1 MGMLAVRHSSQK
13 LYKSINAKHVNM
25 WTKNLNKFTVSEIA
39 PLVLS
44 FINATMPA
52 QASGKVFDFNAT
64 LPAMATQFLV
74 LMVFLDKTWFGPV
87 GKVLDER
94 DTKIQTRLSSVKSGD
109 DELTALAEE
118 AEKLLKTARTGAQA
132 KIADAKSK
140 AAAKVAADLES
151 EKTKLD
157 NELAESMKEL
167 EAERAVAQ
175 QNIDKQVSELSTYIV
190 KKVLPAG
197 FSL

>member
-64 LPAMATQFLV
+64 LPAMAAQFLL

-94 DTKIQTRLSSVKSGD
+94 DSKIRARLSSVKTGD
-109 DELTALAEE
+109 DDLENLAKE
-118 AEKLLKTARTGAQA
+118 AESILKVARSEAQT
-132 KIADAKSK
+132 KIADAKGLAAEK
-140 AAAKVAADLES
+140 AAADLAA
-151 EKTKLD
+151 EKSKLD
-157 NELAESMKEL
+157 
-167 EAERAVAQ
+167 
-175 QNIDKQVSELSTYIV
+175 
-190 KKVLPAG
+190 
-197 FSL
+197 